1 MGRPVDLGH
10 YTIDEIDEF
19 DDVDDAE
26 SSIINSHDDSWYVQV
41 GANDVKLL
49 SREQVIDFHR
59 LGVINGQTYIWQKG
73 MQQWLP
79 LSTFIGESAPPATE
93 DSWQVLMG
101 PGDVRVLSLEQ
112 LDDFFRLGVID
123 EQTHVWQTGME
134 QWSTLSALVG
144 SDEEQEAEDYW
155 YAQMGPGD
163 VRTLTLEQLDD
174 FFRLDI
180 VNEQT
185 PLWQPGMSHWLPL
198 GTVAGIEPPAPRVV
212 APTPT
217 ASISPIYTPSAP
229 PIAIS
234 IAAPEIKPKGGSWL
248 IRLSVAA
255 GLLLTVYRNDAL
267 YSIAQATKQQ
277 EPYSQA
283 EQRML
288 GGPLFG
294 TARSVDQM
302 ISDGGGRLSAVRL
315 PYIVTQMHEGA
326 TASESM
332 KPANTLSAA
341 KAPVN
346 NQPNAVGSASV
357 ALSNEPKRA
366 NDPANAKSVVDPK
379 QPNPNQAATVSTEAA
394 RSKFA
399 TVKAVSMPRSSKKSS
414 SNSKGKGQSSVFRAK
429 GDYYDPLNAS
439 M

>member
-1 MGRPVDLGH
+1 MMGRPVDLGH
-10 YTIDEIDEF
+10 YSIDEIDQF
-19 DDVDDAE
+19 DEILDDDE
-26 SSIINSHDDSWYVQV
+26 DSNSSHDDSWSVQV
-41 GANDVKLL
+41 GPGDVKVL

-79 LSTFIGESAPPATE
+79 LSTFIGESAPPATDE
-93 DSWQVLMG
+93 SWQVLMG

-123 EQTHVWQTGME
+123 EQTHVWQTGMQ
-134 QWSTLSALVG
+134 QWSTLSALIG
-144 SDEEQEAEDYW
+144 SDEEQAAEDFW

-198 GTVAGIEPPAPRVV
+198 GTVAGIEPPAPKAVV
-212 APTPT
+212 PTPT
-217 ASISPIYTPSAP
+217 AYVAPIYTPSAP
-229 PIAIS
+229 PVALS
-234 IAAPEIKPKGGSWL
+234 IAAPAIKPEGGSWL
-248 IRLSVAA
+248 IRLSIAA

-267 YSIAQATKQQ
+267 YSIAQVAKQQ
-277 EPYSQA
+277 VPYSQA

-302 ISDGGGRLSAVRL
+302 ITDGGGRVSAVRL
-315 PYIVTQMHEGA
+315 PYIVTQMHEAA

-379 QPNPNQAATVSTEAA
+379 QPNPNQAATVSTEAT

-399 TVKAVSMPRSSKKSS
+399 TVKAVSMPRTAKKSS
-414 SNSKGKGQSSVFRAK
+414 SKGKGQSSVFRAK
-429 GDYYDPLNAS
+429 GDYNDPLNAS